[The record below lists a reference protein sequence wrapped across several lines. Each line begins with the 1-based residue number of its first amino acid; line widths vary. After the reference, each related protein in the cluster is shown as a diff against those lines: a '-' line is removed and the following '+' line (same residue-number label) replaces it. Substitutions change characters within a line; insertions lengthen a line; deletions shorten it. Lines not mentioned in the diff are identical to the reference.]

1 MLNMTQVFK
10 VQNHPLVF
18 LGRDPSVLAQKGP
31 VGVLGNNEAN
41 FWPAMLDYVWRR
53 SNRSLQELDEMLK
66 KQMQQSP
73 IFSGHSMIKIKSDT
87 VAQHPLGD
95 HFDFLDE

>member
-41 FWPAMLDYVWRR
+41 FWPAMLDYV
-53 SNRSLQELDEMLK
+53 
-66 KQMQQSP
+66 
-73 IFSGHSMIKIKSDT
+73 
-87 VAQHPLGD
+87 
-95 HFDFLDE
+95 